1 MGGYGLV
8 QEVFEL
14 FYTQFPPMSRTLFL
28 FKSLKTSLLCRLQA
42 QNLSNATSP
51 IGQIHPFSKMAAI
64 SEPLKRIVMSLEIK
78 KVLDNCER
86 VYFSFNYKN
95 YL

>member
-1 MGGYGLV
+1 MGDMVWSKKFLNS
-8 QEVFEL
+8 
-14 FYTQFPPMSRTLFL
+14 FYTQFSPMSWTLFL
-28 FKSLKTSLLCRLQA
+28 FKSLKRSLLCRLQA

-51 IGQIHPFSKMAAI
+51 IGQIHPFSKMAVI

-78 KVLDNCER
+78 KVLDNCDR
-86 VYFSFNYKN
+86 VYFSFNDKN